1 MEKQDGNIIVKY
13 KKKTRK
19 LPKRYIP
26 SGLSKN
32 DRKKQIKSIFEGTKR
47 PKISYKSKKSSWTK
61 KFDSVYGDEIKKLPG
76 GRRYIRDINAKNK
89 MIRAGAER
97 NAINAPIQGTA
108 ADMIK
113 IAMININ
120 NFLNSNNFQTK
131 MLLQVHDE
139 LVFDLFPSEK
149 DILIPKIEELM
160 QNAINLDVPITV
172 QSGVGNNWLE
182 AH

>member
-76 GRRYIRDINAKNK
+76 GRNLKN
-89 MIRAGAER
+89 ISIVSGIPLGA
-97 NAINAPIQGTA
+97 IQGVFNKGKAAYFTGSRPNQTPESWAYARVYSYIMGGNTRKVDNHLTIEYKVKFKYFIKDVRKTRKNLYKSNKKTA
-108 ADMIK
+108 RLGRKTD
-113 IAMININ
+113 
-120 NFLNSNNFQTK
+120 
-131 MLLQVHDE
+131 
-139 LVFDLFPSEK
+139 
-149 DILIPKIEELM
+149 
-160 QNAINLDVPITV
+160 
-172 QSGVGNNWLE
+172 
-182 AH
+182 